1 MAHWGVAMTNW
12 HQLWSPPNTKQFAAG
27 AAAVAKAKTLARTDR
42 ERDWIAA
49 IDHIFVDPARDY
61 ATRTGM
67 YQRAMERMSRAHPTD
82 REAALFH
89 ALALQV
95 VAPPADKTYAYQ
107 RRSAR
112 ILEKIFAEQPDHPGA
127 AHYIIHAYDYP
138 SLAARAL
145 PAARRYGEIAQSM
158 PHALHMP
165 SHTFTQLGLWG
176 ESVRA
181 NRASEAAARAMGEMP
196 EQFHALD
203 YLIYAHLQL
212 AQDVA
217 ARDAVERLRRP
228 KDTDPTDNT
237 IVYAAAAGPARYAI
251 ERRHWADAAAL
262 DVTPS
267 PIPYADALTVF
278 ARALGAARSQDL
290 ARARGDVERLA
301 ALRDAAGKPSYWGGQ
316 IDVQQRAAAAWIALA
331 EGKAKDAE
339 RLMRSA
345 ATLEDA
351 SDKNSVTP
359 GVIVPARELLGDLL
373 RELKQP
379 DAALKEYETS
389 MRREPNRF
397 NGTYGAARAAEL
409 AGHRATART
418 YYERLLTLG
427 AQADTERPELRDAK
441 AYLGR

>member
-1 MAHWGVAMTNW
+1 M
-12 HQLWSPPNTKQFAAG
+12 
-27 AAAVAKAKTLARTDR
+27 
-42 ERDWIAA
+42 
-49 IDHIFVDPARDY
+49 FVDATRDY
-61 ATRTGM
+61 ATRART
-67 YQRAMERMSRAHPTD
+67 YERAMARMSRAHPAA

-107 RRSAR
+107 LRSAR

-127 AHYIIHAYDYP
+127 AHYIIHAYDSP

-165 SHTFTQLGLWG
+165 SHTFTQLGMWE

-181 NRASEAAARAMGEMP
+181 NRASEAAARAMGELP
-196 EQFHALD
+196 EWFHALD

-217 ARDAVERLRRP
+217 AREAVERLRRP
-228 KDTDPTDNT
+228 KDVDPTDNT
-237 IVYAAAAGPARYAI
+237 IFYAAAAGPARYTV
-251 ERRHWADAAAL
+251 ERRRWADAAVLEVVA
-262 DVTPS
+262 S
-267 PIPYADALTVF
+267 PMPYVDALTVF
-278 ARALGAARSQDL
+278 ARALGAARSADVAS
-290 ARARGDVERLA
+290 ARRDVERLET
-301 ALRDAAGKPSYWGGQ
+301 LRDAAGKPSSWGSQ
-316 IDVQQRAAAAWIALA
+316 IEVQRRAAAAWIALA

-339 RLMRSA
+339 GLMRSA

-351 SDKNSVTP
+351 SDKSSVTP
-359 GVIVPARELLGDLL
+359 SVIVPARELLGDML

-379 DAALKEYETS
+379 AAALKEYETS
-389 MRREPNRF
+389 IRREPNRF

-409 AGHRATART
+409 AGNRAKARK
-418 YYERLLTLG
+418 YYEQLLTLG
-427 AQADTERPELRDAK
+427 ARADTERPELREAK
-441 AYLGR
+441 AYLGN